1 MKKFYILAGIL
12 FFVFKT
18 NAQQNTLLI
27 SQESA
32 FYYEKFIHTDSNYLE
47 TEVRPIL
54 YSILNEQK
62 IDSFLNFKS
71 NNSLISNLLNNDL
84 YAKRKDKLSYSVNP
98 IISTLYSQLLSE
110 NKNAY
115 LLEGGLSL
123 VANYRNKLALQSN
136 FSLTNQQFF
145 NFDSPQLI
153 EKQIVPHY
161 GKALKSS
168 GNSLQYA
175 LFDARISYSPSKYFN
190 LQTGYGKNFIGSG
203 YRSLFLSDNANSY
216 PFFKANAHFWKIDYH
231 FIHAALKHL
240 DESDA
245 DFNLQN
251 KWAVMHYIGLN
262 LSRRIHLGFFET
274 VISNPNNNVTK
285 RGFEVNYLNPLV
297 FIRPIDYNLGSPDNV
312 ILGLSAKVVI
322 LKKVHLYSQF
332 LIDEFDFKQ
341 LKKRNGYWANKIGV
355 QAGFKA
361 FDAFKVKNLFLQGEI
376 NTVRPYTYSHGY
388 PITNYGHY
396 YQALAHIYGANFYEA
411 LGIVNYDFTKRLSIN
426 LKSKVAI
433 IGLDSNNEFSVG
445 QDIFKSYSLH
455 ENNFENDIAQGDE
468 NQLFLNDL
476 TVNFLIN
483 PKWNTLAV
491 FQISNLIIKKEN
503 ATNSYNFISFG
514 IRSNVFPK
522 MSNSRFL

>member
-153 EKQIVPHY
+153 EKQIVPH
-161 GKALKSS
+161 
-168 GNSLQYA
+168 
-175 LFDARISYSPSKYFN
+175 
-190 LQTGYGKNFIGSG
+190 
-203 YRSLFLSDNANSY
+203 
-216 PFFKANAHFWKIDYH
+216 H
-231 FIHAALKHL
+231 
-240 DESDA
+240 ES
-245 DFNLQN
+245 
-251 KWAVMHYIGLN
+251 
-262 LSRRIHLGFFET
+262 T
-274 VISNPNNNVTK
+274 
-285 RGFEVNYLNPLV
+285 
-297 FIRPIDYNLGSPDNV
+297 
-312 ILGLSAKVVI
+312 
-322 LKKVHLYSQF
+322 
-332 LIDEFDFKQ
+332 
-341 LKKRNGYWANKIGV
+341 
-355 QAGFKA
+355 
-361 FDAFKVKNLFLQGEI
+361 
-376 NTVRPYTYSHGY
+376 
-388 PITNYGHY
+388 
-396 YQALAHIYGANFYEA
+396 
-411 LGIVNYDFTKRLSIN
+411 
-426 LKSKVAI
+426 
-433 IGLDSNNEFSVG
+433 
-445 QDIFKSYSLH
+445 IF
-455 ENNFENDIAQGDE
+455 
-468 NQLFLNDL
+468 
-476 TVNFLIN
+476 
-483 PKWNTLAV
+483 
-491 FQISNLIIKKEN
+491 
-503 ATNSYNFISFG
+503 
-514 IRSNVFPK
+514 
-522 MSNSRFL
+522 